1 MFLIKCTM
9 AEDDKTK
16 WPRVTP
22 EEMHH
27 FVQRC
32 LKSVGMKDEYASNL
46 ADLLLAA
53 DYRGHYSHGLNRLG
67 ALPIGSI
74 LIS

>member
-1 MFLIKCTM
+1 M
-9 AEDDKTK
+9 AEDNKTK

-22 EEMHH
+22 GDLHH

-32 LKSVGMKDEYASNL
+32 LTTVGMKDEFAEDL
-46 ADLLLAA
+46 ADVILAA

-67 ALPIGSI
+67 RHHLF
-74 LIS
+74 